1 MNNPYPSPAEL
12 LERSDAQ
19 TRDDADA
26 ATCRAALGIIQD
38 AMSRLGR
45 LDTIQHPNARWTPG
59 DAVLALFDEFKNAEG
74 TALLVTTG
82 ALVVN

>member
-19 TRDDADA
+19 DRDDADA
-26 ATCRAALGIIQD
+26 ATCRAAIEIIKD

-45 LDTIQHPNARWTPG
+45 LDRIQHPNARWTPG
-59 DAVLALFDEFKNAEG
+59 DAVLALFDELKNAEG